1 MQTTI
6 RAARNDEM
14 PIVRRLF
21 LEYAESLGF
30 SLCFQGFDQE
40 LSELPGK
47 YAPPDGLILL
57 AVWHG
62 GDAPHLRAPPEP
74 VGVVGVRKLD
84 DGVCEMKRLYVK
96 PSQRGTGLGRRL
108 AAEAMQQAREHGYY
122 LIRLDTL
129 PNMQAARH
137 LYQQLG
143 FVQIPAYYDN
153 SPCGSICMEKRLA
166 EE

>member
-1 MQTTI
+1 MQATI
-6 RAARNDEM
+6 RPANADEM
-14 PIVRRLF
+14 RIVRQLF

-40 LSELPGK
+40 LAELPGK
-47 YAPPDGLILL
+47 YALPDGLILL
-57 AVWHG
+57 AL
-62 GDAPHLRAPPEP
+62 AETEP
-74 VGVVGVRKLD
+74 VGVVGVRKLKE
-84 DGVCEMKRLYVK
+84 GICEMKRLYVK
-96 PSQRGTGLGRRL
+96 PSQRGTGLGRQL
-108 AAEAMQQAREHGYY
+108 ANEALQRARRHGYQ
-122 LIRLDTL
+122 LMRLDTL

-143 FVQIPAYYDN
+143 FIQIPAYYDN

>member
-6 RAARNDEM
+6 RPANAHEM
-14 PIVRRLF
+14 PIVRQLF

-40 LSELPGK
+40 LAELPGK

-57 AVWHG
+57 ANT
-62 GDAPHLRAPPEP
+62 ASEP
-74 VGVVGVRKLD
+74 VGVVGVRKIE

-96 PSQRGTGLGRRL
+96 PSQRGTGLGRQL
-108 AAEAMQQAREHGYY
+108 ANEALQHAREHGHQ
-122 LIRLDTL
+122 LMRLDTL
-129 PNMQAARH
+129 PNMEAARH
-137 LYQQLG
+137 LYQHLG

-153 SPCGSICMEKRLA
+153 SPCGSICMEKRLV